1 MHTLYI
7 TILGINNQGGKFM
20 EVEEMSKNSLEIKSK
35 TSTYYFIQGVKDCIP
50 TIFGY
55 LSIGFACGIL
65 SKSCGLTFVEAVG
78 MSIFVYA
85 GSAQFI
91 ASSMILSNASI
102 ASIILSIFFI
112 NFRHLFMSAALAPYF
127 KENSL
132 LKNLSIGVLLTDETF
147 LVAAAEGF
155 NRKKINYFWMMG
167 LNIVAYIN
175 WIIAT
180 GIGVLLGSVIPD
192 YKVFGLDFA
201 LIAMFI
207 GLLISAIKDNIKLNK
222 AIIIIVTTI
231 MVLIISMQIVS
242 TSAGVIIAAVIG
254 ALIGVVIKE

>member
-1 MHTLYI
+1 
-7 TILGINNQGGKFM
+7 M
-20 EVEEMSKNSLEIKSK
+20 EIEERTQNSLEIEGKGNARH
-35 TSTYYFIQGVKDCIP
+35 FVQGVKACIP

-65 SKSCGLTFVEAVG
+65 SKSCGLTFAEAVG

-102 ASIILSIFFI
+102 VSIIATIFFV

-127 KENSL
+127 KKNSF

-155 NRKKINYFWMMG
+155 NRKKINYFWMLG
-167 LNIVAYIN
+167 LNITAYLN
-175 WIIAT
+175 WAVAT
-180 GIGVLLGSVIPD
+180 GIGVMLGSIIPD

-201 LIAMFI
+201 LTAMFI
-207 GLLISAIKDNIKLNK
+207 GLLISSIKGSLKINK
-222 AIIIIVTTI
+222 AMIIIITSVITLMLST
-231 MVLIISMQIVS
+231 QIVA
-242 TSAGVIIAAVIG
+242 TSAGIIIAAIVG
-254 ALIGVVIKE
+254 ALIGVVVKE

>member
-1 MHTLYI
+1 VETEEESNSS
-7 TILGINNQGGKFM
+7 INIQN
-20 EVEEMSKNSLEIKSK
+20 K
-35 TSTYYFIQGVKDCIP
+35 TNTYYFIQGVKDCIP

-65 SKSCGLTFVEAVG
+65 SKSCGLTFIEAVG
-78 MSIFVYA
+78 MSIFLYA

-102 ASIILSIFFI
+102 ASIILSIFFV
-112 NFRHLFMSAALAPYF
+112 NFRHLFMSASLAPYF
-127 KENSL
+127 KGNSL
-132 LKNLSIGVLLTDETF
+132 LKNISIGILLTDETF

-155 NRKKINYFWMMG
+155 NKKKINYFWMMG

-175 WIIAT
+175 WILAT
-180 GIGVLLGSVIPD
+180 GIGVLLGSIIPD

-201 LIAMFI
+201 LTAMFI
-207 GLLISAIKDNIKLNK
+207 GLLISAVKGNIKLNK
-222 AIIIIVTTI
+222 AIIIIITTI
-231 MVLIISMQIVS
+231 IVLIISIQIVS

-254 ALIGVVIKE
+254 SLIGVVIKE

>member
-1 MHTLYI
+1 METEEESNSS
-7 TILGINNQGGKFM
+7 INIQN
-20 EVEEMSKNSLEIKSK
+20 K
-35 TSTYYFIQGVKDCIP
+35 TNTYYFIQGVKDCIP

-65 SKSCGLTFVEAVG
+65 SKSCGLTFIEAVG
-78 MSIFVYA
+78 MSIFLYA

-102 ASIILSIFFI
+102 ASIILSIFFV
-112 NFRHLFMSAALAPYF
+112 NFRHLFMSASLAPYF
-127 KENSL
+127 KGNSL
-132 LKNLSIGVLLTDETF
+132 LKNISIGILLTDETF

-155 NRKKINYFWMMG
+155 NKKKINYFWMMG

-175 WIIAT
+175 WILAT
-180 GIGVLLGSVIPD
+180 GIGVLLGSIIPD

-201 LIAMFI
+201 LTAMFI
-207 GLLISAIKDNIKLNK
+207 GLLISAVKGNIKLNK
-222 AIIIIVTTI
+222 AIIIIITTI
-231 MVLIISMQIVS
+231 IVLIISIQIVS

-254 ALIGVVIKE
+254 SLIGVVIKE